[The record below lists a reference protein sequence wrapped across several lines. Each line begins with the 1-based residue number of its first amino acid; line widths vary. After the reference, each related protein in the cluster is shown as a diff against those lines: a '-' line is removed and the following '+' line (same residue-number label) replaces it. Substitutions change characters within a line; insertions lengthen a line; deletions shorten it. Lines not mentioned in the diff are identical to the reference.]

1 VGVYR
6 AEIWAVSPNGTVRGV
21 ESEIAIDD
29 LESRAWSGAVL
40 GSTLVPGRGQ
50 PGPVYV
56 RVGNRTAAA
65 DLVVTDEGD
74 GRVELLGVSPF
85 E

>member
-1 VGVYR
+1 MGVYR
-6 AEIWAVSPNGTVRGV
+6 AEIWAVSPNGTVRGI
-21 ESEIAIDD
+21 ESDITIDD

-65 DLVVTDEGD
+65 DLVVVEGAD
-74 GRVELLGVSPF
+74 SRVEMLGVSPF